1 MFTSIGTNV
10 SHKTHYARLGH
21 AAQHLLPTFLQEV
34 LLKFEEPR
42 TIYAKCNQDKYLS
55 RRLKPG
61 EMTKLST
68 AVQYGYTYFD
78 VPLIYS
84 ILRNLHGSFI
94 PPTKGWEH
102 PTDPLVNEIEIGDDL
117 ERCRRLRNKIIHRGN
132 TIVTDQELHNYFN
145 EFKTIAGRFEMFCK
159 KNNNDFVSEVDDLRT
174 CCMDE
179 ATEQRYLD
187 DLKDFQQNDK
197 DNEATISDLEN
208 KLKDFSI
215 SDSNGN
221 VEIRFIQTLQ
231 DLRCVEGVSVTL
243 ECLLTGP
250 EHKAKWYKN
259 GKVIL
264 FDKEVTRA
272 NLCYHVN
279 NTNFQAHKLIFSKI
293 TQAERGAY
301 TLHVGK
307 ERCECFLDI
316 TERKPCLVSL
326 RQYQE
331 ELAVIALAGQ
341 NTIICAGTNSGKTY
355 IAFHIIEDHLINNP
369 DGKVA
374 FINRTNILLGQQYER
389 ACSVFSTLFY
399 QAKIKIWKAE
409 EDDNDYFVN
418 TIKNSSLIFLTPQSL
433 SNRLTE
439 KATAK
444 VSIADFTLIVLDECH
459 HTFDK
464 SNYNELMSYY
474 RKAKY
479 GEKISSLPQI
489 LGLTASP
496 GTKKAKDLNSAK
508 HHLRTVMTN
517 LAVSKLSIVKRNE
530 EELLQYTTIPEK
542 VFIRSNSRQDDPLKN
557 IVITAM
563 DYVESMFNCRKVSS
577 FLIDHIND
585 CRDLYDALKNPPKQR
600 TEIRY
605 IQWIAETKDKVEHV
619 LHKDPKIPRLLH
631 ACFRHLELYTA
642 CLEVNSLLEV
652 DQVCNVITQGYADES
667 AASQNAKTDE
677 ETEIVNKL
685 KEVFVDIREIGRK
698 IEKNP
703 DVKAV
708 IELLDREYQKCK
720 EDSRF
725 LIFVKTRATAR
736 ALIDVLPDYL
746 RSTYLT
752 GSHKCIAED
761 GLPPNEQIAVL
772 ENFRNGDHLCV
783 VATSVASEGLDI
795 PLCNLMI
802 RYRFRANEI
811 SSLQMRGR
819 VRRSK
824 QGKEIHVGTLG
835 EFETEEK
842 NIRRQYLMTK
852 AIKEVCELDIDIS
865 NAEKDIY
872 QMEEMDRN
880 SKILKKKQR
889 RQALF
894 RVHCKYCGVFMT
906 HGTFMRHINE
916 KFFVVCDKGILRR
929 VEQRELPKKKMRIID
944 GCQKRFKAFGL
955 ECGHDWGS
963 IFIYQECEL
972 LVLSQ
977 EGTKVFDI
985 ENNKFTD
992 CRRWNDL
999 PFTID
1004 EMSDEDIEL
1013 YKS

>member
-1 MFTSIGTNV
+1 MSSAVCTDV

-21 AAQHLLPTFLQEV
+21 ATQHLLPSFLQEV
-34 LLKFEEPR
+34 LLQFENPNQ
-42 TIYAKCNQDKYLS
+42 IYINCSRNQFLS
-55 RRLKPG
+55 RRLKPR
-61 EMTKLST
+61 EWERLSN
-68 AVQYGYTYFD
+68 AAQNGYFD
-78 VPLIYS
+78 LDIPLIYS
-84 ILRNLHGSFI
+84 ILRNLHD
-94 PPTKGWEH
+94 PVARPTRGWEQ
-102 PTDPLVNEIEIGDDL
+102 PIGPLVNEIEIGDDM
-117 ERCRRLRNKIIHRGN
+117 ERCRRIRNEIIHRGN
-132 TIVTDQELHNYFN
+132 TRVNDQELNQYFYVFNTIADRLERFCGKHNN
-145 EFKTIAGRFEMFCK
+145 EF
-159 KNNNDFVSEVDDLRT
+159 VLEVDHLKK

-179 ATEQRYLD
+179 ATELRYLD
-187 DLKDFQQNDK
+187 DLTDYKEKDK
-197 DNEATISDLEN
+197 ENEAKISELEL
-208 KLKDFSI
+208 KLSAISI
-215 SDSNGN
+215 TESSGN
-221 VEIRFIQTLQ
+221 VEIRLIETLQ

-243 ECLLTGP
+243 QCLLTGP
-250 EHKAKWYKN
+250 EHQAKWYKD
-259 GKVIL
+259 GKEIL

-272 NLCYHVN
+272 HLCFLEKDIHV
-279 NTNFQAHKLIFSKI
+279 QAYKLIFPKI
-293 TQAERGAY
+293 TQAERGTY
-301 TLHVGK
+301 TLQVGGQK
-307 ERCECFLDI
+307 CECFLDI
-316 TERKPCLVSL
+316 TERTPTLISL
-326 RQYQE
+326 RQYQK
-331 ELAVIALAGQ
+331 ELAEIALTGQ

-355 IAFHIIEDHLINNP
+355 IAFHIIEDHLIKHP
-369 DGKVA
+369 EGKVA

-389 ACSVFSTLFY
+389 ACGVFSTLFY
-399 QAKIKIWKAE
+399 QRKINIWKAE
-409 EDDNDYFVN
+409 EDDNDYFIHK
-418 TIKNSSLIFLTPQSL
+418 IKNSSLMFLTPQSL
-433 SNRLTE
+433 SNHLTE
-439 KATAK
+439 KAKTPI
-444 VSIADFTLIVLDECH
+444 SIAEFTLIILDECH
-459 HTFDK
+459 HTFDN
-464 SNYNELMSYY
+464 SNYNELMAYY

-479 GEKISSLPQI
+479 GEKLSSLPQI

-542 VFIRSNSRQDDPLKN
+542 VFIRSNPRQDDPLKN
-557 IVITAM
+557 IVILAM

-577 FLIDHIND
+577 FLIDHMND
-585 CRDLYDALKNPPKQR
+585 CKDLYDALNKPPKQR
-600 TEIRY
+600 SEIRY

-631 ACFRHLELYTA
+631 ACFRHLELYTE

-703 DVKAV
+703 DVKTV

-720 EDSRF
+720 DDSRF

-736 ALIDVLPDYL
+736 ALTDVLPDYL
-746 RSTYLT
+746 KSTYLT

-761 GLPPNEQIAVL
+761 GLPPDEQIAVL

-811 SSLQMRGR
+811 SSLQMR
-819 VRRSK
+819 
-824 QGKEIHVGTLG
+824 
-835 EFETEEK
+835 
-842 NIRRQYLMTK
+842 
-852 AIKEVCELDIDIS
+852 
-865 NAEKDIY
+865 EKDIY

-894 RVHCKYCGVFMT
+894 RVHCKYCGVLIT

-916 KFFVVCDKGILRR
+916 KFFVVCDKGILSR

-944 GCQKRFKAFGL
+944 GCHKRFKAFGL

-985 ENNKFTD
+985 GNNKFTD
-992 CRRWNDL
+992 CRKWNDL

-1004 EMSDEDIEL
+1004 EMSDEDIVS
-1013 YKS
+1013 YKSQL